1 MTTTML
7 DTPTLDTPALGAET
21 RDIGGT
27 TTSYSTATFAT
38 MRHAMVASQ
47 LRTNAVNDQRVV
59 AAMAQVPRETFMPAE
74 VRALAYRDA
83 TIPLGGG
90 RYANLPMATGRLLT
104 EAYLTATDRVLLI
117 GAATGY
123 TAAVLAEIVGSVV
136 AVESDPALLTI
147 AHEALAG
154 IGNVELVD
162 APMPDGHAS
171 GAPYDVLIV
180 DGAIETVP
188 DALIAQVRPGG
199 RVTAGIAER
208 GLTRLASGR
217 KTDGGFAL
225 TAFVDVECVGLPGFD
240 APKPFRF

>member
-1 MTTTML
+1 MTTT
-7 DTPTLDTPALGAET
+7 TLDTGTLGTAAI
-21 RDIGGT
+21 DGGT
-27 TTSYSTATFAT
+27 VAGGLSAATFDT
-38 MRHAMVASQ
+38 MRHAMVSSQ

-59 AAMAQVPRETFMPAE
+59 AAMARVPREQFMPE
-74 VRALAYRDA
+74 DVRSIAYRDTA
-83 TIPLGGG
+83 IPLGGG

-123 TAAVLAEIVGSVV
+123 TAAVLSEIVGSVV
-136 AVESDPALLTI
+136 AVESDPALLAI
-147 AHEALAG
+147 ARTTLAG
-154 IGNVELVD
+154 VGNVELVEG
-162 APMPDGHAS
+162 PMQDGHAA

-180 DGAIETVP
+180 DGAVESVP
-188 DALIAQVRPGG
+188 DTLIAQVRPDG

-225 TAFVDVECVGLPGFD
+225 VAFVDVECVVLPGFET
-240 APKPFRF
+240 PKPFRF

>member
-1 MTTTML
+1 
-7 DTPTLDTPALGAET
+7 
-21 RDIGGT
+21 
-27 TTSYSTATFAT
+27 

-59 AAMAQVPRETFMPAE
+59 AAMGRVPREAFMPAD

-136 AVESDPALLTI
+136 AVESDPALLAI
-147 AHEALAG
+147 ARGALAG
-154 IGNVELVD
+154 TGTGNVELVE
-162 APMPDGHAS
+162 APMQDGHAA

-188 DALIAQVRPGG
+188 DALIAQVKSGG

-225 TAFVDVECVGLPGFD
+225 AAFVDVECVGLPGFD

>member
-1 MTTTML
+1 MTTI
-7 DTPTLDTPALGAET
+7 TLDTATTGAPASA
-21 RDIGGT
+21 
-27 TTSYSTATFAT
+27 FAT

-59 AAMAQVPRETFMPAE
+59 AAMARVPREEFLPAE
-74 VRALAYRDA
+74 VRSIAYRDTA
-83 TIPLGGG
+83 IPLGGG

-136 AVESDPALLTI
+136 AVESDPALLAT
-147 AHEALAG
+147 ARTALAG
-154 IGNVELVD
+154 VANVDLVEG
-162 APMPDGHAS
+162 PMQDGHAAS
-171 GAPYDVLIV
+171 APYDVLIV
-180 DGAIETVP
+180 DGAIESIP
-188 DALIAQVRPGG
+188 DALVAQISPGG
-199 RVTAGIAER
+199 RVVAGIAER

-225 TAFVDVECVGLPGFD
+225 APFVDVECVALPGF
-240 APKPFRF
+240 ATPKPFKF